1 MEAIKLEPQRGETR
15 SRGAFGCTEVGG
27 ACRVGC
33 RMCEPR
39 IGVSNSTRGGKRKR
53 ELETSGFAVTFVVEP

>member
-1 MEAIKLEPQRGETR
+1 VEAIKRSSL